1 VRLLVYSLL
10 KSVANL
16 VSCYTARK
24 TEPQAAKLPYQESVQ
39 GHINND
45 SEEEGNCVINMP
57 AVTPKVLKLLAYD
70 WGGGGGKTEK
80 KKTLGGK
87 FL

>member
-1 VRLLVYSLL
+1 MRLLVYSLL

-70 WGGGGGKTEK
+70 WGGGDKRVNEK
-80 KKTLGGK
+80 DLVGN
-87 FL
+87 LL